1 MLVYHFLNA
10 HWGLDDLRERRLK
23 ISRIM
28 DLNDPFE
35 FLGVDLADRQVRKG
49 LKKTKKELAEE
60 QGLLCF
66 SKSWRNPVLWGHY
79 ADRHRGLCLGFEIPR
94 QILHSVR
101 YVDARWPVPAAL
113 SMKFVERLLYTKF
126 SHWRYEQEYR
136 AFVNLETSV
145 GGHYYMGFSR
155 DLRLKRVIVGDQSAI
170 RRRDV
175 TDAIQGSESEVEV
188 FRARAAFRTFE
199 VVKNRNESM
208 WA

>member
-66 SKSWRNPVLWGHY
+66 SKSWRNLVLWGHY
-79 ADRHRGLCLGFEIPR
+79 AI
-94 QILHSVR
+94 
-101 YVDARWPVPAAL
+101 A
-113 SMKFVERLLYTKF
+113 T
-126 SHWRYEQEYR
+126 
-136 AFVNLETSV
+136 
-145 GGHYYMGFSR
+145 GGC
-155 DLRLKRVIVGDQSAI
+155 V
-170 RRRDV
+170 
-175 TDAIQGSESEVEV
+175 
-188 FRARAAFRTFE
+188 
-199 VVKNRNESM
+199 
-208 WA
+208 